1 MIIVVENKSQ
11 EGLLDA
17 YYGGIVLTQYPIL
30 SEFPDV
36 FLKELHGLPP
46 NCDLVLFVEPKAI

>member
-17 YYGGIVLTQYPIL
+17 YCGGIVLTQYPIL
-30 SEFPDV
+30 SEFLDI
-36 FLKELHGLPP
+36 FLEELHGLPP
-46 NCDLVLFVEPKAI
+46 NCDLVLFVEP